1 MRILFL
7 SHYFP
12 PEVNAP
18 ASRTYEHC
26 KQWVKEGHDVTVVTC
41 APNHPQG
48 VVYEGYKNRLFQREE
63 NDGIKVVR
71 LWTYVTAN
79 EGFVKR
85 TLNYISYMCAVIFA
99 CPFLPKTDVVLSTS
113 PQFFNGLAGYVVS
126 RMKRAPWLL
135 EIRDLWPESILTVG
149 AIKHKTVIRV
159 LEYLEMFAYCKAD
172 RIVPV
177 TDAFKKYMINKGIDE
192 EKIAVIKNGVD
203 LDFYQISASDNK
215 IGSTI
220 SLQDKKIDLAGKFV
234 ASYVG
239 THGMAHHL
247 ETVLEAA
254 NELRDQPNIV
264 FLLVGEGAERKNLLL
279 LKDKLQL
286 ENVVMLEQQPKEMMP
301 VLWQLSDVSLV
312 ILKKSDLFKT
322 VIPSK
327 IFESMAMKKPIVLGV
342 TGESQEI
349 IENARSGICIEPEN
363 SQQLAEVILRL
374 FRDKDLVA
382 ELGENGRQYV
392 AEHFDRK
399 ELARRYLSIL
409 ENLLVALIFFPGQRS
424 FNDNIKIII
433 LWFPVEGLSDAIG
446 FRDQHRRVAS
456 TTWFFNDI

>member
-48 VVYEGYKNRLFQREE
+48 AVYEGYKNKFFQREE
-63 NDGIKVVR
+63 KDGIKVIR

-79 EGFVKR
+79 EGIAKR
-85 TLNYISYMCAVIFA
+85 TINYISYMFAVIFA
-99 CPFLPKTDVVLSTS
+99 IPFLPKTDIVLSTS

-126 RMKRAPWLL
+126 RLKRVPWVL

-149 AIKHKTVIRV
+149 AIKNKTVIHM

-177 TDAFKKYMINKGIDE
+177 TDSFKEYMIKKGIDE
-192 EKIAVIKNGVD
+192 GKIEVIKNGVD
-203 LDFYQISASDNK
+203 LDFYQAITSDNK
-215 IGSTI
+215 SVSTI
-220 SLQDKKIDLAGKFV
+220 SLKDKKIDLAGKFV

-247 ETVLEAA
+247 ETILEAA
-254 NELRDQPNIV
+254 DELRDQPSIV

-286 ENVVMLEQQPKEMMP
+286 ENVIMLEQQPKEMMP
-301 VLWQLSDVSLV
+301 LLWQLSDVSLV
-312 ILKKSDLFKT
+312 LLRKSDLFKS

-342 TGESQEI
+342 AGESQSI
-349 IENARSGICIEPEN
+349 IENAKSGICIEPEN
-363 SQQLAEVILRL
+363 SHELAEVILKL
-374 FRDKDLVA
+374 FRDKEFGSDL
-382 ELGENGRQYV
+382 GDNGRQYV
-392 AEHFDRK
+392 IENFDRK
-399 ELARRYLSIL
+399 VLAKRYLSLL
-409 ENLLVALIFFPGQRS
+409 ENF
-424 FNDNIKIII
+424 
-433 LWFPVEGLSDAIG
+433 
-446 FRDQHRRVAS
+446 
-456 TTWFFNDI
+456 